1 MVNVVL
7 YFFHVV
13 FFVYIVYTR
22 FKNESLSE
30 AALNAAL
37 IIILFTV
44 GYSIFDFITKFIII
58 EEGFGRDFTRDTLNL
73 TLLSIAEFFFYKNY
87 YFNKT
92 TSDEKEK

>member
-7 YFFHVV
+7 YFFHAV
-13 FFVYIVYTR
+13 FFIYIVYTR
-22 FKNESLSE
+22 FKNETPSD

-44 GYSIFDFITKFIII
+44 GYSIFDFLTKFIIVD
-58 EEGFGRDFTRDTLNL
+58 EGFGRDFTRDTLNL
-73 TLLSIAEFFFYKNY
+73 TLLSIAEFIFYKNY

-92 TSDEKEK
+92 TSNEKEK